1 MRGAILQS
9 SPLTRPSATLSP
21 LRGARAL
28 TAAALLLVSGC
39 ATIPRISDP
48 CALLTP
54 AGIRTVQGEEPTQ
67 TTASEQKSGELLFHQ
82 CFYTLPTFAKSISL
96 GVGVGAREADAPRE
110 FWREMFHENK
120 KEEGEEES
128 HTPPRPVPNLGREAY
143 WIPLRIGA
151 TLYVLDRNA
160 MLRVSVGGNDSDAVR
175 LEKSVALARD
185 VLARLR

>member
-1 MRGAILQS
+1 MRILTA
-9 SPLTRPSATLSP
+9 LLFLAAT
-21 LRGARAL
+21 ARA
-28 TAAALLLVSGC
+28 S
-39 ATIPRISDP
+39 IPRIPDP
-48 CALLTP
+48 GTLLTP
-54 AGIRTVQGEEPTQ
+54 AEIRAVQGEDPAQ
-67 TTASEQKSGELLFHQ
+67 TKASEQKSGELFFHQ

-96 GVGVGAREADAPRE
+96 GVGVPARE

-128 HTPPRPVPNLGREAY
+128 RTPSRPVPNLGQEAY

-185 VLARLR
+185 VMKRLR

>member
-1 MRGAILQS
+1 MR
-9 SPLTRPSATLSP
+9 TLITT
-21 LRGARAL
+21 LCL
-28 TAAALLLVSGC
+28 AAAGC
-39 ATIPRISDP
+39 ATTPRIPDP

-54 AGIRTVQGEEPTQ
+54 AEIRAVQGEDPAQ
-67 TTASEQKSGELLFHQ
+67 TKSSEQKSGELVFHQ
-82 CFYTLPTFAKSISL
+82 CFYTLPTFAKSVSL

-160 MLRVSVGGNDSDAVR
+160 MIRISVGGNDSDSVR